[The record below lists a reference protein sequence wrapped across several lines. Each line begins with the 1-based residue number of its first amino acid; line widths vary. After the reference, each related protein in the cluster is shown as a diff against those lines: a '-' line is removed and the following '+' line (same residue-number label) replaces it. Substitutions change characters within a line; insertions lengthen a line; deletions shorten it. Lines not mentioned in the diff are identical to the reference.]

1 MRFRGDAGPEGWEE
15 AASRRPGP
23 PEKKT
28 IRTPSLEALRERSLR
43 RKATTL
49 TAAAAVKRLRTRVVI
64 ILVTAKAS
72 PTVAAAAM
80 VGDIVEI
87 FQRTTS
93 LV

>member
-1 MRFRGDAGPEGWEE
+1 
-15 AASRRPGP
+15 
-23 PEKKT
+23 
-28 IRTPSLEALRERSLR
+28 
-43 RKATTL
+43 L